1 MLTLLLYPALTLAT
15 VALLIMAVRLYSTP
29 GVGAILV
36 EQARPAPPPK
46 KPFFERIVLPLV
58 RKFVPGY
65 RFAIPFVNRRTI
77 RQDLASAGDP
87 YGLTV
92 NDVVQLKVGS
102 IYLCIPFAI
111 YFGFVLSLPTLTI
124 VLITAAAALP
134 CFFLPDFWIKDK
146 AKERQEE
153 ITIALP
159 DFIDLLAISIAAG
172 VGFDLAL
179 NNIVVR
185 MRGPL
190 AEELERMVQ
199 ELRMG
204 KPRRYAYR
212 RMIWRNDSMALRSL
226 FTAMIQAD
234 ELGTPVSDIMEW
246 QAQTLRHQRIQ
257 EGRRKGAK
265 ASAKVSLV
273 LSTILLFSLVFV
285 VLATMALNLFLIGTA
300 TGGY

>member
-1 MLTLLLYPALTLAT
+1 MMTLLLYPTLTVAT
-15 VALLIMAVRLYSTP
+15 VALFIYAARLYTTP

-36 EQARPAPPPK
+36 EQARPPEPPK
-46 KPFFERIVLPLV
+46 KPAFERYVLPLV
-58 RKFVPGY
+58 RRFVVGY
-65 RFAIPFVNRRTI
+65 QFAIPFVNRRTI
-77 RQDLASAGDP
+77 RQKLAWAGDP
-87 YGLTV
+87 YGLRV

-102 IYLCIPFAI
+102 IYLAIPLALYCGLF
-111 YFGFVLSLPTLTI
+111 LSLPTTTI
-124 VLITAAAALP
+124 VLIAVCSALP
-134 CFFLPDFWIKDK
+134 CFFIPDIWLHDK

-153 ITIALP
+153 ITRQLP

-172 VGFDLAL
+172 VGFDLAV

-190 AEELERMVQ
+190 AQELERMVQ

-204 KPRRYAYR
+204 KPRRFTYR
-212 RMIWRNDSMALRSL
+212 KMIWRNDSLALRAM

-234 ELGTPVSDIMEW
+234 ELGTPVADIMEW

-257 EGRRKGAK
+257 EARRRGAQ

-273 LSTILLFSLVFV
+273 LSTILLFSLTFLI
-285 VLATMALNLFLIGTA
+285 LATMGLNLFLN
-300 TGGY
+300 GGLPGQ